1 MVLSTL
7 NVSAQVALPNW
18 VRSRGLS
25 IYNTVMFGS
34 MTLGSAIWGKIA
46 SSVGLQTAHLFAA
59 LGVIAAIP
67 LLQRWKLQTGAAL
80 DLTPSE
86 HWPAPVATDLVVD
99 RGPVLVTVEYQIGP
113 GDRESFLSA
122 IRHLAGERRRD
133 GAFEWQIFE
142 DVSKDGRFVET
153 FMLISWAEHLRQHER
168 VTNADRKMQELVN
181 RFQVQ
186 GSPKV
191 THLIGAD

>member
-1 MVLSTL
+1 
-7 NVSAQVALPNW
+7 
-18 VRSRGLS
+18 
-25 IYNTVMFGS
+25 
-34 MTLGSAIWGKIA
+34 LGSVIWGKVA
-46 SSVGLQTAHLFAA
+46 SLAGLQTAHLFAA

-67 LLQRWKLQTGAAL
+67 LLRRWKLQTDAAL

-86 HWPAPVATDLVVD
+86 HWPAAVANLAVD
-99 RGPVLVTVEYQIGP
+99 RGPVLVSVEYQIAP

-133 GAFEWQIFE
+133 GAFDWQIFE
-142 DVSKDGRFVET
+142 NASKDGCFVEI
-153 FMLISWAEHLRQHER
+153 FMLTSWAEHLRQHDR
-168 VTNADRKMQELVN
+168 VTNADRKIQELVN

-191 THLIGAD
+191 TH